1 MVSIN
6 VVFWMFVILFA
17 LIGGMRGWARE
28 ILVAFAVILGIF
40 IISVLEIFVPFIRD
54 TLPQS
59 SPAALFWLRIIIIL
73 GRVFFGY
80 QTPTLPKI
88 AQTGRFARERLQ
100 DILLGF
106 FIGAINGYLVWG
118 TIWFYMAQ
126 ANYPFGII
134 SPPDGNTAMGDAAL
148 RLLTM
153 MPPHFLT
160 TPAIY
165 FAVAVA
171 FVFVM
176 VVFI

>member
-6 VVFWMFVILFA
+6 VVFWMLVILFA

-28 ILVAFAVILGIF
+28 ILVSFAVILAVF
-40 IISVLEIFVPFIRD
+40 IMSVLERFVPFIHD
-54 TLPQS
+54 TLAVS
-59 SPAALFWLRIIIIL
+59 SPAAFFWLRIIILL
-73 GRVFFGY
+73 GLVFFGY
-80 QTPTLPKI
+80 QTPNLPKI

-118 TIWFYMAQ
+118 TIWFYMAD
-126 ANYPFGII
+126 ANYPFSIVA
-134 SPPDGNTAMGDAAL
+134 PPDAATAMGEAAL
-148 RLLTM
+148 RLLPM
-153 MPPHFLT
+153 LPPNWLT
-160 TPAIY
+160 SPAIY
-165 FAVAVA
+165 FAVAIA